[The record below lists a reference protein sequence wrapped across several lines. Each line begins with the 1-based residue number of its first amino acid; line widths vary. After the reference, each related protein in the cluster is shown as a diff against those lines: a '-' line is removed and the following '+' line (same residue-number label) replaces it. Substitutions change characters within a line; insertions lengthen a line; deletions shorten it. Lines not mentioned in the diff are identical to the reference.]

1 MRWPDLDPRAHL
13 VAAVV
18 IACVAFGLGLSAL
31 ALGWVALQAII
42 NIHGELP

>member
-1 MRWPDLDPRAHL
+1 MRWPDLDRRAHL

-18 IACVAFGLGLSAL
+18 IACLAFGLSLSAL

-42 NIHGELP
+42 DIHGAVP